1 MNGAA
6 GVIGSTVLYGIGITA
21 LQHYNYELRCY
32 PSLKSTKHAA
42 HGATISAPIALDT
55 RSSVFQGAILA
66 GLRGLTPNSVQ
77 RHQAQQKTVK
87 PCSTAQLTVPQSE
100 QD

>member
-55 RSSVFQGAILA
+55 RSSVFQGAFLA
-66 GLRGLTPNSVQ
+66 GLAEAAKVSSPPRACRRLAGCTRG
-77 RHQAQQKTVK
+77 KTV
-87 PCSTAQLTVPQSE
+87 PVSSRTLS
-100 QD
+100 